1 MRTVVG
7 VVLGA
12 CALGIVTAA
21 ALGTAPFLVTP
32 TPWVVGLIGV
42 AMLAVV
48 AQPAAAPSA
57 RRVAKVLTVVGSVG
71 AVVAWAAYLRG
82 FSDENGVRGWPDALD
97 SMVDLGSSTAALA
110 SGVNVKRMTL
120 ITMALSGAV
129 AGLAGAV
136 LGGAVVEVPLLLPP
150 HLHSSRPAHLPARPD
165 GERSL
170 IVVFVCSYGPD
181 PWNYGPCPW

>member
-57 RRVAKVLTVVGSVG
+57 RRVAKVLSVVGSVG

-110 SGVNVKRMTL
+110 L
-120 ITMALSGAV
+120 AALLVV
-129 AGLAGAV
+129 AGSATARRQ
-136 LGGAVVEVPLLLPP
+136 PP
-150 HLHSSRPAHLPARPD
+150 GIDD
-165 GERSL
+165 GTPVSA
-170 IVVFVCSYGPD
+170 D
-181 PWNYGPCPW
+181 A